1 MNTWKEFAAAAALL
15 GLTVALAGCND
26 SSAPHLTS
34 INAVAASPNVA
45 IGATDQLAVTGT
57 NSDGTKVPVTTNVTF
72 TSSAPSIATVSAAG
86 LVTGVAPGPATIT
99 ATVSGVPSSPVTVTV
114 VASAVQ
120 VLHASPDAPKV
131 DVLVDGAKAVSDL
144 DFGQGSGVAL
154 LAPGA
159 HTVTVQAQTPGS
171 PTMVIGP
178 ANLTLD
184 ATTQYIVI
192 AEGAVANLAPVIFT
206 RPVTPV
212 ASGQAR
218 VQVFHAAPNAPAV
231 DVYVTAPG
239 ASLSG
244 AAPLGSFSFK
254 GTLGPASVA
263 AGSYEI
269 RVTVAGQPTQVV
281 FDSGS
286 VSLPAGAD
294 LLVAAEQ
301 NTGPGA
307 APITLAVTDSA
318 GKNSQILD
326 VSTPATVRVIHDTA
340 DAPAVSVYAN
350 SDFMTPVVASLAF
363 PNFTSYLPIFPA
375 SSVTSVQVT
384 PAGNSGTVVINA
396 PLTLNAGTQYS
407 LYAVGTLMTIGPLV
421 TTDDRRRLATQAK
434 VRIIHGSP
442 SAGNVDI
449 YLTAPGAG
457 IATAT
462 PILTSVP
469 FKADTGF
476 LSVAAGSYD
485 VTVTPAGTKTA
496 AIGPTPITVA
506 NNGIYTAV
514 ARDHAG
520 GGTPLGLI
528 LLDDFFAVVSP

>member
-1 MNTWKEFAAAAALL
+1 MKTWKTLAVPAALL
-15 GLTVALAGCND
+15 GFTVALAGCHD
-26 SSAPHLTS
+26 SSSPHLVS
-34 INAVAASPNVA
+34 INAVAASPTVA
-45 IGATDQLAVTGT
+45 IGATDQLTVTGT
-57 NSDGTKVPVTTNVTF
+57 NSDGAKAPQTTNVTF
-72 TSSAPSIATVSAAG
+72 NSSAPSIATVSATG
-86 LVTGVAPGPATIT
+86 LVTGVAPGTATIT

-131 DVLVDGAKAVSDL
+131 DVLVDGTKAISNL

-154 LAPGA
+154 LPPGA

-171 PTMVIGP
+171 PTTVIGP
-178 ANLTLD
+178 ANLMLD
-184 ATTQYIVI
+184 PTTQYIVI
-192 AEGAVANLAPVIFT
+192 AEGAVANLGPVIFT

-239 ASLSG
+239 ASLAG
-244 AAPLGSFSFK
+244 AMPLGSFSFK
-254 GTLGPASVA
+254 GTIGPASVP
-263 AGSYEI
+263 AGAYEI
-269 RVTVAGQPTQVV
+269 RVTVAGQPSQVV

-301 NTGPGA
+301 NTGPGS

-318 GKNSQILD
+318 GNNSQILD
-326 VSTPATVRVIHDTA
+326 VATPATVRVIHDTA

-350 SDFMTPVVASLAF
+350 SDFMTPVVGSLAF

-384 PAGNSGTVVINA
+384 PAGNPGTVVINA
-396 PLTLNAGTQYS
+396 PLTLAAGTQYS
-407 LYAVGTLMTIGPLV
+407 VYAVGTLATIGPLV

-457 IATAT
+457 IATAA

-496 AIGPTPITVA
+496 AIGPATITIA
-506 NNGIYTAV
+506 NKGIYTAV

-520 GGTPLGLI
+520 GGAPLGLI
-528 LLDDFFAVVSP
+528 LLDDFAP

>member
-1 MNTWKEFAAAAALL
+1 M
-15 GLTVALAGCND
+15 CIRD
-26 SSAPHLTS
+26 
-34 INAVAASPNVA
+34 
-45 IGATDQLAVTGT
+45 
-57 NSDGTKVPVTTNVTF
+57 
-72 TSSAPSIATVSAAG
+72 
-86 LVTGVAPGPATIT
+86 
-99 ATVSGVPSSPVTVTV
+99 
-114 VASAVQ
+114 
-120 VLHASPDAPKV
+120 
-131 DVLVDGAKAVSDL
+131 
-144 DFGQGSGVAL
+144 
-154 LAPGA
+154 
-159 HTVTVQAQTPGS
+159 
-171 PTMVIGP
+171 
-178 ANLTLD
+178 
-184 ATTQYIVI
+184 
-192 AEGAVANLAPVIFT
+192 
-206 RPVTPV
+206 R
-212 ASGQAR
+212 
-218 VQVFHAAPNAPAV
+218 
-231 DVYVTAPG
+231 
-239 ASLSG
+239 
-244 AAPLGSFSFK
+244 

>member
-1 MNTWKEFAAAAALL
+1 MKIWKTIAGLAAVLGLTLGLAACNGSSPHLVSISAAAAKP
-15 GLTVALAGCND
+15 
-26 SSAPHLTS
+26 S
-34 INAVAASPNVA
+34 VA
-45 IGATDQLAVTGT
+45 IGATDQVTVTGT
-57 NSDGTKVPVTTNVTF
+57 KSNGKTVDKTMDATF
-72 TSSAPSIATVSAAG
+72 TSSAASIATVNGAG
-86 LVTGVAPGPATIT
+86 LVTGVAPGTATIT
-99 ATVSGVPSSPVTVTV
+99 ADVKGKTSSVTITV

-131 DVLVDGAKAVSDL
+131 DVLVDGAKAISNL
-144 DFGQGSGVAL
+144 DFGQGSSLAL
-154 LAPGA
+154 LPPGA
-159 HTVTVQAQTPGS
+159 HSVTVQAQTPGS
-171 PTMVIGP
+171 PTTVIGP
-178 ANLTLD
+178 ANLSLD
-184 ATTQYIVI
+184 ASTQYIVI

-206 RPVTPV
+206 RPLTPV

-239 ASLSG
+239 ASLAG
-244 AAPLGSFSFK
+244 ASPLGSFSFK
-254 GTLGPASVA
+254 GTIGPASVP
-263 AGSYEI
+263 AGSYQI
-269 RVTVAGQPTQVV
+269 RVTVAGKPAQVV

-286 VSLPAGAD
+286 VALAAGAD
-294 LLVAAEQ
+294 LLVAAVQ
-301 NTGPGA
+301 NTGPGS

-318 GKNSQILD
+318 GKNSKIVD

-350 SDFMTPVVASLAF
+350 ANFTTPVVASLSF
-363 PNFTSYLPIFPA
+363 PNFTADLPILPA

-384 PAGNSGTVVINA
+384 PAGNPGTVVINA
-396 PLTLNAGTQYS
+396 PVTLNAGMQYS
-407 LYAVGTLMTIGPLV
+407 VYAVGTLATIGPLV

-476 LSVAAGSYD
+476 LSVPAGSYD

-496 AIGPTPITVA
+496 AIGPATITIA
-506 NNGIYTAV
+506 NKGIYTAV
-514 ARDHAG
+514 ARDRAG

-528 LLDDFFAVVSP
+528 LLDDFAP

>member
-1 MNTWKEFAAAAALL
+1 MKTSKILAVSAALL
-15 GLTVALAGCND
+15 GLSVALAGCND
-26 SSAPHLTS
+26 SSPHLAS
-34 INAVAASPNVA
+34 ISVTAATPSIA
-45 IGATDQLAVTGT
+45 IGSTDQLTVTGSI
-57 NSDGTKVPVTTNVTF
+57 SDGGTVPETANAQFV
-72 TSSAPSIATVSAAG
+72 SSAPSIATVSAKG
-86 LVTGVAPGPATIT
+86 LVTGVGPGTATIT
-99 ATVSGVPSSPVTVTV
+99 ATFGGRTSSVTVTV
-114 VASAVQ
+114 LASSVQ

-131 DVLVDGAKAVSDL
+131 DVLVDGSKAVSDL

-154 LAPGA
+154 LPPGD

-171 PTMVIGP
+171 PTTVIGP
-178 ANLTLD
+178 ANLSFD

-192 AEGAVANLAPVIFT
+192 AEGAVAQLGPVIFT
-206 RPVTPV
+206 RPATPV
-212 ASGQAR
+212 DAGQAR

-239 ASLSG
+239 ANLAG
-244 AAPLGSFSFK
+244 ATPLGSFSFK
-254 GTLGPASVA
+254 GTIGPASVP

-269 RVTVAGQPTQVV
+269 RVTVAGQPTQIV
-281 FDSGS
+281 FDSGA
-286 VSLPAGAD
+286 VAVPAGAD

-301 NTGPGA
+301 NTGPGS

-318 GKNSQILD
+318 GHNSQILD

-350 SDFMTPVVASLAF
+350 SSFTSPVVASLAF
-363 PNFTSYLPIFPA
+363 PNFTGYLPVLPA
-375 SSVTSVQVT
+375 SSISSFQVT
-384 PAGNSGTVVINA
+384 PAGNPGTVVLNA
-396 PLTLNAGTQYS
+396 PVTLTAGTQYS
-407 LYAVGTLMTIGPLV
+407 VYAVGTLATIQPLV

-442 SAGNVDI
+442 SAGSVDI

-457 IATAT
+457 IATAI
-462 PILTSVP
+462 PILTGVP

-476 LSVAAGSYD
+476 LSVPAGSYD
-485 VTVTPAGTKTA
+485 VTVTPSGTKSA
-496 AIGPTPITVA
+496 AIGPATISVA

-514 ARDHAG
+514 ARDNAG

-528 LLDDFFAVVSP
+528 LLDDFVR